1 MFLDK
6 NRNVPAIEIAGML
19 FIILLGSALHFT
31 YGLSGNNPV
40 VGSFSAVNES
50 VWEHLK
56 IAFWPSTLWILI
68 AMFPLRNA
76 VNNFF
81 SAKAIGTYIMVIMIP
96 AVFYSYTAI
105 TGESILAVDIATF
118 VVAVI
123 IGQLASLKLFKYK
136 FPRSTEEIA
145 VIALILL
152 AIVFVLFT
160 FYPPHLP
167 IFQDS
172 ITGRYGI

>member
-1 MFLDK
+1 
-6 NRNVPAIEIAGML
+6 
-19 FIILLGSALHFT
+19 
-31 YGLSGNNPV
+31 
-40 VGSFSAVNES
+40 
-50 VWEHLK
+50 
-56 IAFWPSTLWILI
+56 
-68 AMFPLRNA
+68 
-76 VNNFF
+76 
-81 SAKAIGTYIMVIMIP
+81 MVIMIP

-105 TGESILAVDIATF
+105 TGESIPAVDIATF